1 MSNEPDNLVL
11 DILQT
16 MRSEIRAD
24 MSEVKQRLSAIEV
37 QVSAMGQQLA
47 GLSTAFYSSK
57 GEMDEFRRRLE
68 RVERRLALRD
78 SESA

>member
-11 DILQT
+11 DILRT

-47 GLSTAFYSSK
+47 GLSTASENN
-57 GEMDEFRRRLE
+57 GRLG
-68 RVERRLALRD
+68 
-78 SESA
+78 